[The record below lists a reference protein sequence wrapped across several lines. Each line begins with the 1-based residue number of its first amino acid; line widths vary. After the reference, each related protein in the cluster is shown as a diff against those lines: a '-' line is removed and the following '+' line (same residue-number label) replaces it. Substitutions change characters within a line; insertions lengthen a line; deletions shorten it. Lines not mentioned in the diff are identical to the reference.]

1 MRLLN
6 LSNEKIVELL
16 DEMDSDSKAINK
28 NLIEMCWYMRGGIT
42 YSEIVQLSPMD
53 RKHIMELIKSNMEI
67 SNKSGLPFF

>member
-67 SNKSGLPFF
+67 TNKSGLPFF

>member
-53 RKHIMELIKSNMEI
+53 RKHIMELIKSNMETT
-67 SNKSGLPFF
+67 NKSGLPFF

>member
-42 YSEIVQLSPMD
+42 YSEIVHLSPMD

-67 SNKSGLPFF
+67 TNKSGLPFF